1 MTRENK
7 TKKKILRAQLR
18 RSKNKKR
25 NSERL
30 ERACNRGNGL
40 DCPFDVDMNGLY
52 GTCHC
57 NHKNYLSCL
66 GDI

>member
-1 MTRENK
+1 MIRK
-7 TKKKILRAQLR
+7 DKIQKRINRGIAR
-18 RSKNKKR
+18 YIKNKERNEGRWKR
-25 NSERL
+25 SG
-30 ERACNRGNGL
+30 RGGR

-57 NHKNYLSCL
+57 NGENYNSCL